1 MKRKDSESLRFCFL
15 RVFYGLIFQM
25 KDKVGIGIIG
35 TGFAKTV
42 QIPAF
47 QKIKGAE
54 VVSIASASEENAER
68 VARDFDI
75 EHYTDNWR
83 ETIESE
89 AVDLVCITTPPIF
102 HKEMTLLALERGK
115 HVLCE
120 KPMAMNAAEAR
131 EMLEKSKEAN
141 VLALI
146 DHELRFLNGR
156 RKAREMIQNG
166 DIGRVRHVKYNFRAP
181 HRGSPDLPWNWW
193 SDIESGGGAL
203 GAIGSHVFDSLRW
216 FTGAEIKSVF
226 CQLQTHVKNRL
237 DSKSNLPREV
247 TTDDEANLI
256 LRFADSELTED
267 ATANVS
273 CSMVE
278 YPAYQNRIEI
288 FGTGGAARVEYD
300 GELFIGKAGEEN
312 WRKVEI
318 ESNEAV
324 DGAQATGWNNG
335 FLAFASEIIQSLRAG
350 KIEVENAAT
359 FEDGYRIQLLMDAA
373 RKSNEIGAAMKL

>member
-1 MKRKDSESLRFCFL
+1 MKE
-15 RVFYGLIFQM
+15 
-25 KDKVGIGIIG
+25 KVRIGIIG

-47 QKIKGAE
+47 QKIIGAE
-54 VVSIASASEENAER
+54 VVSVSSARLENAER
-68 VARDFDI
+68 VARDFNI
-75 EHYTDNWR
+75 AHYTDNWR
-83 ETIESE
+83 ETIGNE
-89 AVDLVCITTPPIF
+89 AVDLVCITTPPVF
-102 HKEMTLLALERGK
+102 HKEMTLLALEHGK

-120 KPMAMNAAEAR
+120 KPMAMNADEAR
-131 EMLEKSKEAN
+131 EMLEESKEKN

-166 DIGRVRHVKYNFRAP
+166 EIGLIRHLKYNFRAP
-181 HRGSPDLPWNWW
+181 HRGSADSPWNWW

-216 FTGAEIKSVF
+216 FADAEISSVF
-226 CQLQTHVKNRL
+226 CQLQTHVKNRF
-237 DSKSNLPREV
+237 DAESNAMREV

-256 LRFADSELTED
+256 LRFADGEFTED

-288 FGTGGAARVEYD
+288 FGTEGAARVEYD
-300 GELFIGKAGEEN
+300 GEFFIGKAGEET
-312 WRKVEI
+312 WRKVEVDL
-318 ESNEAV
+318 NEGV
-324 DGAQATGWNNG
+324 DGGRAGGWNNG
-335 FLAFASEIIQSLRAG
+335 FLAFATEIIQSLKEGRT
-350 KIEVENAAT
+350 EVENAAT
-359 FEDGYRIQLLMDAA
+359 FEDGFQIQLLMDAA
-373 RKSNEIGAAMKL
+373 RKSNETGAAIKL